1 MNNYEVMFIIKPELS
16 EEEKKNLFSQLNDL
30 VVKNKGKVNSANIW
44 LERKKLFF
52 PIKRHRE
59 GVYYLMNFDIAPSQ
73 ISELRHAYKL
83 NEQILR
89 VLVTKL

>member
-16 EEEKKNLFSQLNDL
+16 EEEKKNLFGQLNDL
-30 VVKNKGKVNSANIW
+30 VVKNKGKVSTANIW

-52 PIKRHRE
+52 PIKKHRE
-59 GVYYLMNFDIAPSQ
+59 GVYYLMNFSIAPTQ
-73 ISELRHAYKL
+73 IAELKHAYKL
-83 NEQILR
+83 NENILR